1 MAISMTGFGRGEARS
16 DKFQFTVEAKSI
28 NHRYLDI
35 SIKMPRKIMLLEEWV
50 RQQIKTYVQRGR
62 VEIFIKMENIGVSDT
77 KLSVDTGLAK
87 SYHDSLLLIK
97 DLLDTKDDIT
107 TSVIGRFSDVILS
120 SEADIDQEEILKV
133 LEEALKISLEEL
145 VKMREK
151 EGLSLQM
158 DTLERCDILQR
169 DILLVENLAEDVE
182 LEYRT
187 KIKTKLDEF
196 LKIYGFESDPQRV
209 LQEAALYA
217 DRSSITEEIV
227 RFKTHISQLKE
238 TVISNE
244 GLGRKMDFLL
254 QEMNR
259 EINTIGSKS
268 SNIDVTSYVVDL
280 KSQLEKVREQI
291 QNIE

>member
-1 MAISMTGFGRGEARS
+1 MTGLGRGECKTE
-16 DKFQFTVEAKSI
+16 KFQFTVEGKSI

-35 SIKMPRKIMLLEEWV
+35 NVKMPRKIMLLEEWV
-50 RQQIKTYVQRGR
+50 RQQIKKYVQRGR
-62 VEIFIKMENIGVSDT
+62 VEVFIRMENIGISDA
-77 KLSVDTGLAK
+77 KLSVDTELAK
-87 SYHDSLLLIK
+87 GYYESLVLIK
-97 DLLDTKDDIT
+97 DTLNTRDDIT
-107 TSVIGRFSDVILS
+107 TSVIGRFPDVIVS
-120 SEADIDQEEILKV
+120 SENDLDQEEILSV
-133 LEEALKISLEEL
+133 LESALVGALTEL
-145 VKMREK
+145 KKMRET
-151 EGLSLQM
+151 EGQLLQK
-158 DTLERCDILQR
+158 DTLERCDVLEK
-169 DILLVENLAEDVE
+169 DILSVEALAADVE
-182 LEYRT
+182 AEYRN
-187 KIKTKLDEF
+187 KIKQKLDEF
-196 LKIYGFESDPQRV
+196 LKVYGFESDPQRV

-227 RFKTHISQLKE
+227 RFKTHISQLRD
-238 TVISNE
+238 TVISND

>member
-1 MAISMTGFGRGEARS
+1 MAISMTGFGRGEAKT
-16 DKFQFTVEAKSI
+16 DKIQFTVEVKSI

-35 SIKMPRKIMLLEEWV
+35 SIKMPRKITLLEEWV

-62 VEIFIKMENIGVSDT
+62 VELFIRMENIGVSDV

-87 SYHDSLLLIK
+87 SYYDSLVLIK
-97 DLLDTKDDIT
+97 DTLNTKDDIT

-120 SEADIDQEEILKV
+120 SEADMDQDEILKG
-133 LEEALKISLEEL
+133 LGEALTMALEEL
-145 VKMREK
+145 KKMREK
-151 EGLSLQM
+151 EGIALQK
-158 DTLERCDILQR
+158 DTLERCDSLER
-169 DILLVENLAEDVE
+169 DILLVENMAQDVE
-182 LEYRT
+182 LEYRN

-196 LKIYGFESDPQRV
+196 LKDHGFESDPQRV

-238 TVISNE
+238 TVISND